1 MRNWTSDSAGFV
13 GPPVLRALARSWKFT
28 EVNPAEGSRGPFRPP
43 VRRVAQE
50 LYVLWHQQLLMLT
63 LRHRDQDIAV
73 MISRS
78 RDGDVAS
85 RIVERLGF
93 RIVRGSSSRG
103 GAVGLREMIEAA
115 ADGHPL
121 ALTVDGPRGPARNCK
136 PGAVMVATR
145 ADVPIIPTVAIP
157 DRARALNSW
166 DRFLLPAPGSK
177 IFISYGEPILVQT
190 DGSAEDLAM
199 WQRRVEAELE
209 RLVRA
214 CEAAAGTS
222 WPRMRDR

>member
-1 MRNWTSDSAGFV
+1 MKNWTSGSAVVV
-13 GPPVLRALARSWKFT
+13 GPPVLRALARSWSFT
-28 EVNPAEGSRGPFRPP
+28 ELNPADGSRGPLGPP

-115 ADGHPL
+115 AEGHPL

-145 ADVPIIPTVAIP
+145 ADVPIIPTVASP
-157 DRARALNSW
+157 DRARDLNSW
-166 DRFLLPAPGSK
+166 DRLLLPVIG
-177 IFISYGEPILVQT
+177 
-190 DGSAEDLAM
+190 
-199 WQRRVEAELE
+199 
-209 RLVRA
+209 
-214 CEAAAGTS
+214 
-222 WPRMRDR
+222 